1 MNNMLKMFGKA
12 VKGYSQ
18 ERDLVMTQNESEWME
33 IDKVIYVDEKNQ
45 NNLKFKDDLDSDEE
59 IQTYKKKIIKN

>member
-1 MNNMLKMFGKA
+1 MLKMFGKA